1 MKAIEINQYGK
12 EEQLAIVD
20 VAQPKAGK
28 GQVIVRILATSFN
41 PIDPKRTSGN
51 MRQVFPLQFPFVPGG
66 DFSGVVDSIGENVHG
81 FERGDEVFGYSMSG
95 GAYAEYIAIDAD
107 KVAPKPKT
115 LNHIESA
122 SLALVAQ
129 TALQMLDRSGVQ
141 KGQTVLI
148 HGAGGAV
155 GGLAVQLAH
164 HLGVIVIA
172 ATSAPSLNRVKGYGA
187 NQVIEYA
194 AGPFEKSVH
203 GVDAVL
209 DTVGG
214 DVQQRSFGVLKPG
227 GVLVAITQPPSEEE
241 AAKRGVKAS
250 MLATEVSSAGLRKVA
265 QLADAGE
272 IKPYVGKVYQLSE
285 VAKAWHDS
293 RTNHVDGKIVF
304 KVGADAAASGER
316 RSASSG
322 D

>member
-1 MKAIEINQYGK
+1 M
-12 EEQLAIVD
+12 
-20 VAQPKAGK
+20 
-28 GQVIVRILATSFN
+28 
-41 PIDPKRTSGN
+41 
-51 MRQVFPLQFPFVPGG
+51 
-66 DFSGVVDSIGENVHG
+66 
-81 FERGDEVFGYSMSG
+81 FGYSISG
-95 GAYAEYIAIDAD
+95 GAYAEYMAIDAD

-129 TALQMLDRSGVQ
+129 TALQMLDRFGVQ

-155 GGLAVQLAH
+155 GGVAVGVAH
-164 HLGVIVIA
+164 RRGVIVTA
-172 ATSAPSLNRVKGYGA
+172 ATSASNLKRVKDYGA
-187 NQVIEYA
+187 DQVIDYA
-194 AGPFEKSVH
+194 AGPFENSVH

-214 DVQQRSFGVLKPG
+214 DVQQRSFDVLKPG

-241 AAKRGVKAS
+241 AAKRGVKAI
-250 MLATEVSSAGLRKVA
+250 MLATEVSSSGLRKVA

-285 VAKAWHDS
+285 VAKA
-293 RTNHVDGKIVF
+293 TT
-304 KVGADAAASGER
+304 AA
-316 RSASSG
+316 
-322 D
+322 

>member
-172 ATSAPSLNRVKGYGA
+172 ATSAPSLNRVKRYGA

-304 KVGADAAASGER
+304 KVGADAAVSGER